1 MENFMEHSKSLLKII
16 GGNVLLGIAYS
27 KWMKPRGIINGGVTS
42 LAMIVNKATDI
53 NILYLTS
60 GITILL
66 LFASFFF
73 LGKQNLLRSIVS
85 SACYN
90 LFFSIFYTLPIRLEV
105 NLPVDFVLATIF
117 VAVGYY
123 CCLSENSSTVGVD
136 VLALVIHKKN
146 PKIAVA
152 KAIRLLN
159 YTVLAF
165 GLLTYGLTSVAIGVI
180 FSYVQSLLLHY
191 LLEKKEKSLNKKERG
206 DSNARF
212 R

>member
-1 MENFMEHSKSLLKII
+1 MENFIKNSKSLFKII
-16 GGNVLLGIAYS
+16 GGNILLGIAYS

-42 LAMIVNKATDI
+42 LAMIVNKVTDV

-73 LGKQNLLRSIVS
+73 LGRQNLFRSIVS
-85 SACYN
+85 SVCYN
-90 LFFSIFYTLPIRLEV
+90 LFFSFFYTLPIRIEI
-105 NLPVDFVLATIF
+105 NLPVDFLLATIF

-123 CCLSENSSTVGVD
+123 CCLSENSSTVGMD
-136 VLALVIHKKN
+136 VIALVIHKKN
-146 PKIAVA
+146 PKIAIA

-165 GLLTYGLTSVAIGVI
+165 GLLTYGLISVVIGII
-180 FSYVQSLLLHY
+180 FSYFQSLLLHY
-191 LLEKKEKSLNKKERG
+191 LLKQKENKDLNKKERG
-206 DSNARF
+206 DSNVR
-212 R
+212 

>member
-1 MENFMEHSKSLLKII
+1 MENFIKNSKSLLKII
-16 GGNVLLGIAYS
+16 GGNILLGIAYS

-42 LAMIVNKATDI
+42 LAMIVNKVTDI

-73 LGKQNLLRSIVS
+73 LGRQNLFRSIVS
-85 SACYN
+85 SVCYN
-90 LFFSIFYTLPIRLEV
+90 LFFSFFYTLPIRIEI

-117 VAVGYY
+117 VSVGYY
-123 CCLSENSSTVGVD
+123 CCLSENSSTVGMD
-136 VLALVIHKKN
+136 VIALVIHKKK
-146 PKIAVA
+146 PKIAIA

-165 GLLTYGLTSVAIGVI
+165 GLLTYGLFSVVIGII

-191 LLEKKEKSLNKKERG
+191 LLKQKENKDLTKKERG
-206 DSNARF
+206 DSNVG
-212 R
+212 